1 MDWLPTAASTYAADI
16 DRLFYVIL
24 VVTGIVFVGVEV
36 TLLYFLLKYRHRS
49 DRRAE
54 YIRGSKRA
62 EVIWTVLPA
71 LFIVGLAAASQSVW
85 PRIKD
90 PDRFPRGALELG
102 VQASQFEWNVSYP
115 GSDGQLGT
123 DDDFTTRNQLHIPV
137 GKPVVVHLTSAD
149 VIHSFFIPSFRIKQ
163 DAVPGMEGIRV
174 WFEATETG
182 EFELAC
188 AELCGL
194 GHYRMRASVIVHP
207 QDEYE
212 SWMAQQSEG

>member
-54 YIRGSKRA
+54 YIQGSKRA